1 MPHETQS
8 GRGAAGD
15 VALASV
21 AWLAPVHSQQ
31 AFKSTVDLVRV
42 PVVVSGKDGLL
53 TRGLTA
59 KDFDVLEDGVSQKIV
74 AFAEGAPGDELPL
87 HLGLLL
93 DVSGSMELDL
103 HDAANAAVQ
112 FVTAL
117 DEATDVTLV
126 EFASTIRVGRFSR
139 DSYRVSSSG
148 SATRKPTAKRRST
161 MRLASISKPRAR
173 GRASTCSSSI
183 PTGGDSR
190 SKMSFAQLVD
200 ALRFSNVLV
209 YAIGYLDNQASS
221 QRVMQQSRL
230 TMLTRET
237 GRRRLLSGQQ
247 ARLQTAY
254 ARILDELGSR
264 YTIGYEPSGPRAD
277 GRFHKIQVRLT
288 APSRRKDIKIR
299 TRSGYLAPVKR

>member
-1 MPHETQS
+1 MNAVRAGS
-8 GRGAAGD
+8 SLAA
-15 VALASV
+15 VALACI
-21 AWLAPVHSQQ
+21 AGLAPVHSQQ
-31 AFKSTVDLVRV
+31 AFKSSVDLVRV
-42 PVVVSGKDGLL
+42 PVVVSGKGGLL

-59 KDFDVLEDGVSQKIV
+59 KDFEVLEDGVAQKIV

-126 EFASTIRVGRFSR
+126 DFAATIRLGRFSR
-139 DSYRVSSSG
+139 DSYESLFERIRNRKADGETALHDAIGVYLETA
-148 SATRKPTAKRRST
+148 SARPGQHVLLLYTD
-161 MRLASISKPRAR
+161 
-173 GRASTCSSSI
+173 
-183 PTGGDSR
+183 GGDSR
-190 SKMSFAQLVD
+190 SKMSFAQVVD

-237 GRRRLLSGQQ
+237 GGDAFFPGNKRD
-247 ARLQTAY
+247 LQTAY

-288 APSRRKDIKIR
+288 APSVKDAKIR
-299 TRSGYLAPVKR
+299 TRSGYLAPGKR

>member
-1 MPHETQS
+1 MNAVRAGS
-8 GRGAAGD
+8 GLVA

-21 AWLAPVHSQQ
+21 AGLAPVHSQQ
-31 AFKSTVDLVRV
+31 AFKSAVDLVRV
-42 PVVVSGKDGLL
+42 PVVVSGKGGLL

-87 HLGLLL
+87 YLGLLF

-139 DSYRVSSSG
+139 DSYPSLFERIRN
-148 SATRKPTAKRRST
+148 RKADGETALHDAIGVYLET
-161 MRLASISKPRAR
+161 
-173 GRASTCSSSI
+173 ASTCW
-183 PTGGDSR
+183 PGRVLVLYTDGGDSR

-237 GRRRLLSGQQ
+237 GGDAFFPANKRD
-247 ARLQTAY
+247 LQTAY

-288 APSRRKDIKIR
+288 APSVKDIKIR

>member
-1 MPHETQS
+1 MNAVRAGS
-8 GRGAAGD
+8 GLVA

-21 AWLAPVHSQQ
+21 AGLAPVHSQQ

-42 PVVVSGKDGLL
+42 PVVVSGKGGLL

-59 KDFDVLEDGVSQKIV
+59 EDFDVLEDGVSQKIV

-139 DSYRVSSSG
+139 DSYPSLFERIRN
-148 SATRKPTAKRRST
+148 RKADGETALHDAIGVYLET
-161 MRLASISKPRAR
+161 
-173 GRASTCSSSI
+173 ASTR
-183 PTGGDSR
+183 PGQHVLVLYTDGGDSR

-237 GRRRLLSGQQ
+237 GGDAFFPANKRD
-247 ARLQTAY
+247 LQTAY

-264 YTIGYEPSGPRAD
+264 YTIGYEPSSPRAD

-288 APSRRKDIKIR
+288 APSAKDIKIR

>member
-1 MPHETQS
+1 MNAVLAGS
-8 GRGAAGD
+8 GLVA

-21 AWLAPVHSQQ
+21 AGLAPVHSQQ

-42 PVVVSGKDGLL
+42 PVVVSGKGGLL

-87 HLGLLL
+87 HLGLLF

-139 DSYRVSSSG
+139 DSYPSLFERIRN
-148 SATRKPTAKRRST
+148 RKADGETALHDAIGVYLET
-161 MRLASISKPRAR
+161 
-173 GRASTCSSSI
+173 ASTR
-183 PTGGDSR
+183 PGQHVLVLYTDGGDSR

-237 GRRRLLSGQQ
+237 GGDAFFPANKRD
-247 ARLQTAY
+247 LQTAY

-288 APSRRKDIKIR
+288 APSAKDIKIR